1 MSRRPPAGPA
11 MVEAPQATFRRPGRN
26 QLLRRSRRRRLLRQG
41 AWAGVAVAATLA
53 ALAWGGKAAAG
64 WLRATP
70 LLAVDHIRLEGV
82 EKADGQRLR
91 DALAALQGQNLV
103 AADLEGVR
111 RRLLADPW
119 VADAVVWRVLPD
131 TLAARIVERQP
142 AAVAVLEGVLTL
154 VDRGGEPIV
163 PWQPRLGAV
172 DLPLLSGLEA
182 AAGGERSA
190 LIRGGLE
197 ALAALRSHDPAL
209 LARLA
214 ELDLSRPDRIT
225 ARFTDEPA
233 PVLLSRDHI
242 TGNLD
247 HYLAVRDDI
256 RGRLGGDVRTIDLRW
271 RGRVVVVPPTGE
283 QARKTSEDG

>member
-70 LLAVDHIRLEGV
+70 LLAADHIRLEGV

-142 AAVAVLEGVLTL
+142 AAVAVLDGVLTL

-214 ELDLSRPDRIT
+214 ELDLSQPDRIT